1 MTTYLDRL
9 SSQLEE
15 VVAKKRT
22 ATEKKQDERL
32 LKRSLEEKAAKD
44 DVRKK
49 RDEKKKKDEKTQV
62 APEDKEEVTEPAVK
76 EDTPK
81 EEDKPKAKATEVAP
95 KADAEQMADKLQG
108 MKNPSL
114 FLINSNITMV
124 EGSGAEEGKEQYAT
138 FLQDEDENGLT
149 VKEILSKSIHLS
161 DAKRIH
167 AWICDVQYLQT
178 LQFIAGTPPG
188 LEHFPNK
195 KQITTIFDVTDPQPF
210 KMMKLNE
217 LEGVTVPS
225 ELRRTLHEAWAPIA
239 EVMAE
244 RVKGKET
251 TKDDKD
257 AEQDKEEQNQD
268 DDRSLDEKILS
279 DAKEALDKIT
289 AWTADTTLDD
299 FKKQTTDFFDTAGD
313 VVLQKHIIDENKDKD
328 IPKWFADSHETVLD
342 SFKKLDETITE
353 KYDDGF
359 KKMIQAW
366 KAALEAKTTNKY
378 IDFKIAQE
386 AFQEFDA
393 ADDEKEDEDEKA
405 DDTDSKIA
413 GKPFSIGK
421 LRSLQD
427 PHIFILDPRKKPV
440 EYSDFLGPDKPG
452 ETEKASKILP
462 EAIKFLE
469 SKQLKN
475 ETRPVIVYFLSGKM
489 ARDLKTELKNRETSK
504 PFCPA
509 FGKIDRALF
518 EEENP
523 FTGLVIE
530 GINIDKRL
538 TDEMNR
544 VLMDATSEVSGNPIP
559 VVQANNYVPINFFR
573 LMNKK
578 QRKIELYIGGRPEG
592 AGYDNT
598 IYVKAENE
606 TEANKFISVMKKF
619 KMPSLFYERMSS
631 NSDVDA
637 PFKTVDPE
645 EVVPSNVLILM
656 AQTKFEPKAK
666 DEKFKINQLTLLH
679 KFAQDELGNKMKNP
693 GTFVNGRYSI
703 GTHLAQFNA
712 NMTVCFLWGSH
723 TQHVTID
730 PKEVLEKLSFVK
742 QVITSY
748 L

>member
-49 RDEKKKKDEKTQV
+49 RDEKKKEDKKTQV
-62 APEDKEEVTEPAVK
+62 APEEEVTEPEVK

-81 EEDKPKAKATEVAP
+81 EEAKPGAQKTEVAP

-108 MKNPSL
+108 MKKPSL

-124 EGSGAEEGKEQYAT
+124 EGEGAEEGKKQYGV
-138 FLQDEDENGLT
+138 FLSEEDENGLT

-167 AWICDVQYLQT
+167 AWICDAQYLQT

-210 KMMKLNE
+210 KMIKLNE
-217 LEGVTVPS
+217 LVGVTVPS

-244 RVKGKET
+244 RAKGKKE
-251 TKDDKD
+251 
-257 AEQDKEEQNQD
+257 DKEEPAKE
-268 DDRSLDEKILS
+268 DEKKDDEKKDESKDDTQMPS
-279 DAKEALDKIT
+279 DVKAALDKIKT
-289 AWTADTTLDD
+289 WNENTSEEEVDTQLSILD
-299 FKKQTTDFFDTAGD
+299 A
-313 VVLQKHIIDENKDKD
+313 IIIKIKSDAYKF
-328 IPKWFADSHETVLD
+328 ILPPSWFSGAIETVIASL
-342 SFKKLDETITE
+342 KKLNPTILEQHKETLT
-353 KYDDGF
+353 
-359 KKMIQAW
+359 
-366 KAALEAKTTNKY
+366 ALKTWVNAY
-378 IDFKIAQE
+378 
-386 AFQEFDA
+386 
-393 ADDEKEDEDEKA
+393 EDEDIDAFKEAQDDVENSLSDAEGDEKG
-405 DDTDSKIA
+405 DEEEDEESGGVSP
-413 GKPFSIGK
+413 GKTFSIGK

-427 PHIFILDPRKKPV
+427 PEIFILDPRKKPV
-440 EYSDFLGPDKPG
+440 EYSDFIGPDKPG
-452 ETEKASKILP
+452 ETEKASKVLP
-462 EAIKFLE
+462 QALKFLE
-469 SKQLKN
+469 SRQLKN

-489 ARDLKTELKNRETSK
+489 ARDLRTELKNRETSK

-523 FTGLVIE
+523 FTGLVVD
-530 GINIDKRL
+530 GINIDKKL

-606 TEANKFISVMKKF
+606 AEANKFISVMKKF

-637 PFKTVDPE
+637 PFKSVDPE

-679 KFAQDELGNKMKNP
+679 KFAQDELGNKLKNP

-730 PKEVLEKLSFVK
+730 PKEVLEKLPFVK